1 MKIKTN
7 PKYTYKYDKVV
18 KKYTFEELQNLL
30 DSCKSKTALCLKLKL
45 SLKYLNMIIELN
57 GLKYVNKDRGLPPGF
72 VHKPKKIDKEETI
85 KVRLTQEMIS
95 EDTALARFYKEL
107 EVKKKKRLIKDVLD
121 PYGD

>member
-7 PKYTYKYDKVV
+7 PGYISKYDKVI

-30 DSCKSKTALCLKLKL
+30 DNCQSKTTLCLTLKV
-45 SLKYLNMIIELN
+45 SLQYLNKIIELN
-57 GLKYVNKDRGLPPGF
+57 GFKYENKGRGLPPGF

-85 KVRLTQEMIS
+85 QTRLTQEMIS

-107 EVKKKKRLIKDVLD
+107 ADKKKKRIIKELID

>member
-7 PKYTYKYDKVV
+7 PKYTSKYDKVI
-18 KKYTFEELQNLL
+18 KKYSFEELQNLL
-30 DSCKSKTALCLKLKL
+30 DNCQSKTALCLRLKV
-45 SLKYLNMIIELN
+45 SLKYFNMIIELN
-57 GLKYVNKDRGLPPGF
+57 NLKYENKGRGLPPGF

-85 KVRLTQEMIS
+85 QTRLTQEMIS

-107 EVKKKKRLIKDVLD
+107 AAKRKKRLIKEVLD